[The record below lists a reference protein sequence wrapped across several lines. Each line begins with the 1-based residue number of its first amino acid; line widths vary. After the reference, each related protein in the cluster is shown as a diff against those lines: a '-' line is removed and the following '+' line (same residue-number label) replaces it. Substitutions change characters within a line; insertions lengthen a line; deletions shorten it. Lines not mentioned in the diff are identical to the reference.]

1 MSRHNNEDDATSDYH
16 EHATGHGNGHQNG
29 YARNLNGD
37 NVDIELGADTRKK
50 AFPGDQ
56 QPPLRLKDR
65 VVRVTWQWFP
75 CTMSTGGLANLLG
88 EQPYTFTGLQTIGK
102 VVFILNLVLFITF
115 TCLMIARFCIKPR
128 AFATSLHHPSES
140 FFFGSFWVSIAL
152 ILNGAQSYGGPATGE
167 WFTTAMRVIF
177 WIYYACEMIVAV
189 TQYHIIFETER
200 LDISEALP
208 AWILPAY
215 PFLVT
220 GILAAKIAGSQP
232 QWSAVQIIVAGLMG
246 QGLGWMLALF
256 IYAVYLS
263 RLIQHQLPAPPKRP
277 GMFIAVGPT
286 AFTCAGLISLGT
298 QAKSSLPDDFLGS
311 LSFPIGE
318 LWYGISVAVGLFIWL
333 VAIWFSALSALSVLR
348 GVRKME
354 FSLTWWALIFPNVGL
369 ALATIN
375 VGKNLNSRGIQ
386 IFASALTVV
395 LVALW
400 FVCAAAHIRAII
412 RRDLLAVGKD
422 MDVEHVNKQHDRKQE
437 KHDRSKSQ

>member
-1 MSRHNNEDDATSDYH
+1 MSRINDSTSDEHH
-16 EHATGHGNGHQNG
+16 ENATDND
-29 YARNLNGD
+29 YTRTLNGEH
-37 NVDIELGADTRKK
+37 VDLERGAEKRNK
-50 AFPGDQ
+50 AFPGDNQ
-56 QPPLRLKDR
+56 APLRLKDR
-65 VVRVTWQWFP
+65 VVRVTWGWFP

-102 VVFILNLVLFITF
+102 IVFILNLVLFVTF
-115 TCLMIARFCIKPR
+115 TTLIIARFIMKPR
-128 AFATSLHHPSES
+128 AFTTSLHHPSES

-189 TQYHIIFETER
+189 SQYHTIFETER

-263 RLIQHQLPAPPKRP
+263 RLIQHPLPAASKRP

-298 QAKSSLPDDFLGS
+298 QAKSALPSDFLGS

-318 LWYGISVAVGLFIWL
+318 VWYAVSVAVGLFIWL

-348 GVRKME
+348 GVRNME
-354 FSLTWWALIFPNVGL
+354 FSLTWWALVFPNVGL

-375 VGKNLNSRGIQ
+375 VGKNLSSRGIQ
-386 IFASALTVV
+386 AFGSALTIV
-395 LVALW
+395 LVGLW
-400 FVCAAAHIRAII
+400 FVCAFAHIRAII
-412 RRDLLAVGKD
+412 KRDLLAVGKD
-422 MDVEHVNKQHDRKQE
+422 MDVEHVNKQHDKKKA
-437 KHDRSKSQ
+437 KHDSKSQKSN

>member
-1 MSRHNNEDDATSDYH
+1 MSRNNDSTSDQHH
-16 EHATGHGNGHQNG
+16 ENATDDG
-29 YARNLNGD
+29 YARNLQGEH
-37 NVDIELGADTRKK
+37 VDLERGAEKRNK
-50 AFPGDQ
+50 AFPGDNKA
-56 QPPLRLKDR
+56 PLRLKDR
-65 VVRVTWQWFP
+65 VVRVTWSWFP

-102 VVFILNLVLFITF
+102 IVFILNLVLFVTF
-115 TCLMIARFCIKPR
+115 TTLILARFIMKPR
-128 AFATSLHHPSES
+128 AFSTSLHHPSES

-177 WIYYACEMIVAV
+177 WIYYACEMVVAV
-189 TQYHIIFETER
+189 SQYHTIFETER

-263 RLIQHQLPAPPKRP
+263 RLIQHPLPAASKRP

-298 QAKSSLPDDFLGS
+298 QAKSALPNDFLGS

-318 LWYGISVAVGLFIWL
+318 VWYAVSVAVGLFIWL

-348 GVRKME
+348 GVRNME
-354 FSLTWWALIFPNVGL
+354 FSLTWWALVFPNVGL

-375 VGKNLNSRGIQ
+375 VGKNLSSRGIQ
-386 IFASALTVV
+386 IFGSALTVV

-400 FVCAAAHIRAII
+400 FVCAFAHIRAII
-412 RRDLLAVGKD
+412 KRDLLAVGKD
-422 MDVEHVNKQHDRKQE
+422 MDVEHVNKQHDKKKA
-437 KHDRSKSQ
+437 KHESKSQKSN

>member
-1 MSRHNNEDDATSDYH
+1 MSRNINDDATSDDH
-16 EHATGHGNGHQNG
+16 EHATQHQNG

-37 NVDIELGADTRKK
+37 HVDIELGSEARKK

-102 VVFILNLVLFITF
+102 VVFILNLVLFVTF

-167 WFTTAMRVIF
+167 WFVTAMRVIF

-220 GILAAKIAGSQP
+220 GILAAKIAG
-232 QWSAVQIIVAGLMG
+232 
-246 QGLGWMLALF
+246 
-256 IYAVYLS
+256 
-263 RLIQHQLPAPPKRP
+263 
-277 GMFIAVGPT
+277 T
-286 AFTCAGLISLGT
+286 FTCAGLISLGT
-298 QAKSSLPDDFLGS
+298 QAKSSLPDDFLGN
-311 LSFPIGE
+311 LSVPLGE
-318 LWYGISVAVGLFIWL
+318 LWYAMSVPVGLFIWL
-333 VAIWFSALSALSVLR
+333 VAIWFSALSVLSVLR
-348 GVRKME
+348 GIRHME

-386 IFASALTVV
+386 IFASVLTVV

-412 RRDLLAVGKD
+412 KRDLLAVGKD
-422 MDVEHVNKQHDRKQE
+422 MDVEHVNKQHDKKQA
-437 KHDRSKSQ
+437 KRRPKSQ

>member
-1 MSRHNNEDDATSDYH
+1 MSRNINDDATSDDH
-16 EHATGHGNGHQNG
+16 EHATQHQNG

-37 NVDIELGADTRKK
+37 HVDIELGAEARKK

-102 VVFILNLVLFITF
+102 VVFILNLVLFVTF

-167 WFTTAMRVIF
+167 WFVTAMRVVF

-232 QWSAVQIIVAGLMG
+232 QWSAVQMIVAGLMG

-263 RLIQHQLPAPPKRP
+263 RLIQHQLPAPSKRP

-298 QAKSSLPDDFLGS
+298 QAKSSLPDDFLGN
-311 LSFPIGE
+311 LSVPLGE
-318 LWYGISVAVGLFIWL
+318 LWYAMSVPVGLFIWL
-333 VAIWFSALSALSVLR
+333 VAIWFSALSVLSVLR
-348 GVRKME
+348 GIRHME

-400 FVCAAAHIRAII
+400 FVCAAAHIRAVM

-422 MDVEHVNKQHDRKQE
+422 MDVEHVNKQHDKKQA
-437 KHDRSKSQ
+437 KRRSKSQ

>member
-1 MSRHNNEDDATSDYH
+1 MSRNNDDTTNGEYQ
-16 EHATGHGNGHQNG
+16 HATNDDNG
-29 YARNLNGD
+29 YARNLNGHH
-37 NVDIELGADTRKK
+37 VDIEKGADARKR
-50 AFPGDQ
+50 AFPGEN

-65 VVRVTWQWFP
+65 VVRVTWSWFP

-102 VVFILNLVLFITF
+102 VVYILNLVLFVTF
-115 TCLMIARFCIKPR
+115 TCLMIARFSIKPR

-189 TQYHIIFETER
+189 SQYHIIFETER

-220 GILAAKIAGSQP
+220 GILAAKIAGGQP

-263 RLIQHQLPAPPKRP
+263 RLIQHQLPAPSKRP

-286 AFTCAGLISLGT
+286 AFTCAGIISLGT
-298 QAKSSLPDDFLGS
+298 QAKSALPDDFLGS

-318 LWYGISVAVGLFIWL
+318 LWYGISIPVGLFIWL

-369 ALATIN
+369 ALATIS

-386 IFASALTVV
+386 AFASALTIV

-400 FVCAAAHIRAII
+400 FVCATAHIRAIL

-422 MDVEHVNKQHDRKQE
+422 LEVEHVNKQHDRKKEEQ
-437 KHDRSKSQ
+437 RSKHQ

>member
-1 MSRHNNEDDATSDYH
+1 MSRNNNDDDATSDDH

-37 NVDIELGADTRKK
+37 NVDIELGADARKK

-56 QPPLRLKDR
+56 QPPLRLKER

-102 VVFILNLVLFITF
+102 VVFILNLVLFVTF
-115 TCLMIARFCIKPR
+115 TCLIIARFCIKPR

-263 RLIQHQLPAPPKRP
+263 RLIQHQLPAPSKRP

-375 VGKNLNSRGIQ
+375 VGKNLNSHGIQ
-386 IFASALTVV
+386 VFASALTVL

-437 KHDRSKSQ
+437 KHNRSKSQ